1 MRKILSLVFC
11 LFAVS
16 VCLGLG
22 CSKHKDNPNDSKA
35 KTKYITVKGSD
46 TMVHLAS
53 DWAEIFMK
61 TNPKLE
67 VSVTGGGSG
76 TGIAALLNNMT
87 SICAASRNIKKKE
100 KEIAK
105 QKGIAPKETV
115 VARDGIAVVVNP
127 ANPVSELTI
136 EQIKKI
142 YTGAYEN
149 WNQVGGPNKNTVI
162 TSRDS
167 SSGTYVFFQEHVLA
181 KQDYSE
187 KAMLMP
193 ATSSIIQTV
202 SSNKWAIGYV
212 GLGYALKAKGKVKMI
227 KIKTDANAA
236 SIKPSKEA
244 VRSGKYPISRGLFL
258 YTNGKPTGTIKQ
270 FVDFCLSTEG
280 QKIVEDAGYVSIK

>member
-1 MRKILSLVFC
+1 MKKIVSMVLC

-16 VCLGLG
+16 VFSG
-22 CSKHKDNPNDSKA
+22 CSKHKNKDKNK
-35 KTKYITVKGSD
+35 KGEVQYITVKGSD

-53 DWAEIFMK
+53 DWAENFMK
-61 TNPKLE
+61 TNPKFE

-87 SICAASRNIKKKE
+87 SICAASRNIKEKE
-100 KEIAK
+100 KAVAK
-105 QKGIAPKETV
+105 QKGITPKETV

-127 ANPVSELTI
+127 ANPISELTL

-142 YTGAYEN
+142 YIGAYEN
-149 WNQVGGPNKNTVI
+149 WKQVGGPDKNTVI

-167 SSGTYVFFQEHVLA
+167 
-181 KQDYSE
+181 DYSE

-212 GLGYALKAKGKVKMI
+212 GLGYALKAKGKVKMV
-227 KIKTDANAA
+227 KIKTDAG
-236 SIKPSKEA
+236 KPSVAPSKDT
-244 VRSGKYPISRGLFL
+244 VRSGEYPISRGLFL
-258 YTNGKPTGTIKQ
+258 YTNGKPAGTIKK
-270 FVDFCLSTEG
+270 FMDFCLSTDG
-280 QKIVEDAGYVSIK
+280 QKIVEEAGYVSVK

>member
-1 MRKILSLVFC
+1 MKKIVSMVLC

-16 VCLGLG
+16 VFSG
-22 CSKHKDNPNDSKA
+22 CSKHKNKDKNK
-35 KTKYITVKGSD
+35 KGEVQYITVKGSD

-53 DWAEIFMK
+53 DWAENFMK
-61 TNPKLE
+61 TNPKFE

-87 SICAASRNIKKKE
+87 SICAASRNIKEKE
-100 KEIAK
+100 KAVAK
-105 QKGIAPKETV
+105 QKGITPKETV

-127 ANPVSELTI
+127 ANPISELTL

-142 YTGAYEN
+142 YIGAYEN
-149 WNQVGGPNKNTVI
+149 WKQVGGPDKNTVI

-167 SSGTYVFFQEHVLA
+167 SSGTYVFFQEHVLD

-212 GLGYALKAKGKVKMI
+212 GLGYALKAKGKVKMV
-227 KIKTDANAA
+227 KIKTDAG
-236 SIKPSKEA
+236 KPSVAPSKDT
-244 VRSGKYPISRGLFL
+244 VRSGEYPISRGLFL
-258 YTNGKPTGTIKQ
+258 YTNGKPAGTIKK
-270 FVDFCLSTEG
+270 FMDFCLSTDG
-280 QKIVEDAGYVSIK
+280 QKIVEEAGYVSVK